1 MNRLRNLSIKFAL
14 RIEVNKEK
22 LKRPSKRDNAKI
34 ANYESLLISPEILE
48 YIEYELE
55 DGFIA
60 IENEFSSSEL
70 GDGKLLESFMKYLFE
85 EDGFKKIIELIVTL
99 IGLFA

>member
-22 LKRPSKRDNAKI
+22 LKRPSKRDNDKI

-70 GDGKLLESFMKYLFE
+70 GDGKLLERFMKYLFE